1 MRTAKKIEE
10 RAKKKEKQQIAMGGG
25 GSMSYELRLV
35 RTCTLYIDAVII
47 NGTEIIHYTLN
58 FALDSYRTVPGKD

>member
-1 MRTAKKIEE
+1 
-10 RAKKKEKQQIAMGGG
+10 
-25 GSMSYELRLV
+25 MSYELRLV